1 MFRGNRVKRFEVSS
15 GTVDDQE
22 TVAVDETKGEE
33 QKLSEEQ
40 RKQDSMYH
48 SDYRFGLRLRVHY
61 RINEEAVRCLLLVR
75 EEDPLILSC
84 AGSFNEEG
92 ALSIWQR
99 QREEET
105 DEWLPCSIK
114 HRFTEAADPLLR
126 RKNTPPVF
134 N

>member
-1 MFRGNRVKRFEVSS
+1 MQESTLSTEEPTSYFDISPLPGIKNVTFPETITTGENVPRESSETFEVSS

-75 EEDPLILSC
+75 
-84 AGSFNEEG
+84 
-92 ALSIWQR
+92 
-99 QREEET
+99 
-105 DEWLPCSIK
+105 
-114 HRFTEAADPLLR
+114 
-126 RKNTPPVF
+126 
-134 N
+134 